1 MWLFSM
7 LISEVKC
14 GYFRCA
20 FTLRWRS
27 FLKHKVLRI
36 SAAGQFIPSRLTR
49 INRDSNR
56 CSLAVKGDAVTYGP
70 NLVAWSVVS
79 ERRNHHPRQVIIQTQ
94 PVINRRCPLANER
107 SSSCGTEQTLSS
119 PKINRVTISSHFF
132 HLTQPSVCVTLCA
145 AGAEG

>member
-1 MWLFSM
+1 VATFDARLHSAGA
-7 LISEVKC
+7 V
-14 GYFRCA
+14 
-20 FTLRWRS
+20 

-94 PVINRRCPLANER
+94 PVINRRCLLANER

-119 PKINRVTISSHFF
+119 PKINRVTISSQFSF
-132 HLTQPSVCVTLCA
+132 DTAFSLCHTA
-145 AGAEG
+145 AGAGG

>member
-1 MWLFSM
+1 VWLFSM

-119 PKINRVTISSHFF
+119 PKINRVTISSHVF
-132 HLTQPSVCVTLCA
+132 T
-145 AGAEG
+145 

>member
-1 MWLFSM
+1 VATFDARLHSAGA
-7 LISEVKC
+7 V
-14 GYFRCA
+14 
-20 FTLRWRS
+20 

-94 PVINRRCPLANER
+94 PVINRRCLLANER

-119 PKINRVTISSHFF
+119 PNINRVTISSHFSF
-132 HLTQPSVCVTLCA
+132 DKAFSLCHTA
-145 AGAEG
+145 AGAGG